1 MPKVSE
7 ESDPRFLLRTKK
19 EGKRLPLWLGREN
32 AESFFIFFLKCSL
45 CALPCVH
52 KVVNPY
58 WIMNL
63 ENLIND
69 FFSSLLIHDYILFSF
84 GT

>member
-1 MPKVSE
+1 MPRVSE
-7 ESDPRFLLRTKK
+7 ESDLRFLLRTKK
-19 EGKRLPLWLGREN
+19 EGKGLPLWLGREN
-32 AESFFIFFLKCSL
+32 AESSFIFFLKCSL
-45 CALPCVH
+45 YALPCVH

-69 FFSSLLIHDYILFSF
+69 FFSFC
-84 GT
+84 